1 MLLSESDIQKKL
13 EIYKKVLLK
22 WSTTLNLVSKN
33 TLDNIQSRHF
43 EDSLQ
48 LRPFLLKTDKI
59 LDIGSGAGFPGMVLA
74 LCGYQVTLI
83 DADEKKC
90 VFLENV
96 SRETN
101 TPVTIICSRIESYMT
116 KSYFDIIVS
125 RGVASLFT
133 LISIST
139 PFVKEGHTKG
149 VFLKGKNVDREL
161 TNINLDRIKKLPSS
175 LNSDSYII
183 QYQY

>member
-1 MLLSESDIQKKL
+1 
-13 EIYKKVLLK
+13 
-22 WSTTLNLVSKN
+22 
-33 TLDNIQSRHF
+33 
-43 EDSLQ
+43 
-48 LRPFLLKTDKI
+48 
-59 LDIGSGAGFPGMVLA
+59 
-74 LCGYQVTLI
+74 
-83 DADEKKC
+83 